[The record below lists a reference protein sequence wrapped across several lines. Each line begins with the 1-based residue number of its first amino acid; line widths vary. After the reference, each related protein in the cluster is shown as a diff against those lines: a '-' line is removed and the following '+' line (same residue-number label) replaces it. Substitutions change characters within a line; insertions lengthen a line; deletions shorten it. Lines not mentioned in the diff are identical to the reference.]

1 LTAYF
6 FMTTPLQ
13 YGEFFNTPT
22 STTSMPVVG
31 SIYWSDQHIVA
42 CSNESSYA
50 KLLQR
55 DQTVPKRP
63 TYRGNT
69 TLL

>member
-1 LTAYF
+1 
-6 FMTTPLQ
+6 MTTPLQ

-31 SIYWSDQHIVA
+31 SKYWSGQNIVA

-55 DQTVPKRP
+55 DQGIAAWTK
-63 TYRGNT
+63 YRWST
-69 TLL
+69 TIL

>member
-1 LTAYF
+1 
-6 FMTTPLQ
+6 MIKPLQ

-22 STTSMPVVG
+22 STTIMPVVG
-31 SIYWSDQHIVA
+31 SRYWSGQHIVA

-55 DQTVPKRP
+55 EQGIAAWPKN
-63 TYRGNT
+63 RGNT